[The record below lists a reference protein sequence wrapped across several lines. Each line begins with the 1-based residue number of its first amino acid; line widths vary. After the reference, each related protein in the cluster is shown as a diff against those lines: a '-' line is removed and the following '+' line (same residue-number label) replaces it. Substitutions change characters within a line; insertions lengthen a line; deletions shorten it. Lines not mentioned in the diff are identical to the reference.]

1 MQQSVRIGV
10 VSDTHLAGA
19 GLVLPEGLL
28 VAFDGVAAIIH
39 AGDILSLQVL
49 DRLRQIA
56 PVHAVHG
63 NVDPPD
69 VQHTLPDRLVVE
81 VAGTRIGVTH
91 GHLGRG
97 TTTPERALR
106 YLQSE
111 APLHAVVFGHT
122 HVPLAEQ
129 RHGVL
134 LSIQAR
140 PPSHAASHA
149 PPVACSCL
157 RRVPCVASLFFSDA
171 YDGPTRSLSVRP
183 APVRLTEWTNARPC
197 SVGLD
202 SSRVG

>member
-134 LSIQAR
+134 LFNPGSPTQPRRQPR
-140 PPSHAASHA
+140 P
-149 PPVACSCL
+149 SCGVL
-157 RRVPCVASLFFSDA
+157 VLAQ
-171 YDGPTRSLSVRP
+171 GSVRGEL
-183 APVRLTEWTNARPC
+183 VFL
-197 SVGLD
+197 
-202 SSRVG
+202 